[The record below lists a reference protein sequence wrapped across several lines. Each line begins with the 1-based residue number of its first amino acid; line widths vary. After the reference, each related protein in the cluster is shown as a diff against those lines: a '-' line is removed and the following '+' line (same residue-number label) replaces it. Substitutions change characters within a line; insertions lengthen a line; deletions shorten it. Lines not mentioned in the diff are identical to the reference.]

1 MPVKGNDDVY
11 EYGGSQ
17 KEPKIKI
24 KKQNTQQINLSVGF
38 RGYGYN
44 HKDFYTL
51 KLLGVILG
59 GSMSSRLFIS
69 VRERKGLAYQVHT
82 QVESYA
88 DSGYLTTNIGTS
100 SDKVKEAIK
109 TTLLEYK
116 KIINI
121 NVGSQELK
129 KAKDYI
135 KGKTVLNLEPSDDLN
150 TWIVKQE
157 LLQKEVLDTTKLFKI
172 IDGITSKDIR
182 RVAREV
188 FIKDNLNLAIIG
200 PDFDE
205 RELKSILKF

>member
-1 MPVKGNDDVY
+1 
-11 EYGGSQ
+11 
-17 KEPKIKI
+17 
-24 KKQNTQQINLSVGF
+24 
-38 RGYGYN
+38 
-44 HKDFYTL
+44 
-51 KLLGVILG
+51 LGVILG